1 MDDDRARELIAAK
14 RAELEN
20 LLADTQ
26 RAGADDRE
34 AEQEQGDTVDP
45 APGFEAEAVD
55 DAVAEGIKQRLVDLD
70 RAEQRI
76 EAGTYGK
83 SVRSGDPIP
92 DERLEID
99 PSAELTVAE
108 ATADEA

>member
-14 RAELEN
+14 RAELRS
-20 LLADTQ
+20 LLDDTQ
-26 RAGADDRE
+26 RAGQDDR
-34 AEQEQGDTVDP
+34 ASEQEQGDAVDP

-55 DAVAEGIKQRLVDLD
+55 DAVAEGVRQRLEALD
-70 RAEQRI
+70 RADQRVA
-76 EAGTYGK
+76 AGSYGR

-99 PSAELTVAE
+99 PAAELTVDE
-108 ATADEA
+108 AAADEA